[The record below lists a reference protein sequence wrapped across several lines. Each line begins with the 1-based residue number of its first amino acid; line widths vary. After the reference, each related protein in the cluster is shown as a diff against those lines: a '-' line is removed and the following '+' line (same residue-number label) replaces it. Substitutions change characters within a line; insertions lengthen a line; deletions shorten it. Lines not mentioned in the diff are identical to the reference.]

1 MTHESNNSHN
11 SQKKSYNAM
20 RISPL
25 GSLADLTQRMAVGM
39 YADQRGG
46 RMILP

>member
-1 MTHESNNSHN
+1 MIHESNNSHN

-20 RISPL
+20 KISPL
-25 GSLADLTQRMAVGM
+25 GSLADLTQRMATGM
-39 YADQRGG
+39 YADQMGG